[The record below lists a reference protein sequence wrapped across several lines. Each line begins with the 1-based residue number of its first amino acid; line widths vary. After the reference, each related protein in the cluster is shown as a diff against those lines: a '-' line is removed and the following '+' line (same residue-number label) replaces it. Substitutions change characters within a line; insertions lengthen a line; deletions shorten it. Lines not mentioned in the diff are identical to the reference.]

1 MLLPCQLPLL
11 VAVLGMIR
19 AASSNSSIN
28 GLIRRGQKRRTT
40 EQIRADNHRDDFDV
54 SDYPAFQTE
63 VNTQSSSLLSSTSS
77 QSTLPSRFCRRDDD
91 HDDDGDGDDEIVQTI
106 DGQHVISHPRLVP
119 PGTGR

>member
-1 MLLPCQLPLL
+1 
-11 VAVLGMIR
+11 MIR

-28 GLIRRGQKRRTT
+28 DLIRRGLKRRTT

-77 QSTLPSRFCRRDDD
+77 QSALLSRFCRRDDD
-91 HDDDGDGDDEIVQTI
+91 DDDDEIVQTI